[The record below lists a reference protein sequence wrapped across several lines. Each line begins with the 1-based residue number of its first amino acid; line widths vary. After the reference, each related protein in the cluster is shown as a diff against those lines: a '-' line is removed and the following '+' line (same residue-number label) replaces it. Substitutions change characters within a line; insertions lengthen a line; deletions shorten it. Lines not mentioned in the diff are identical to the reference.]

1 MENKEILIRKFNGET
16 EIFEVEK
23 LKNSLRRSSA
33 TEDEIEKIIESI
45 YPILYSGISSK
56 TIYNKAHSLLRR
68 YNRVSASKYSLKRA
82 IFDLGPTGYPFEKL
96 IAALLQ
102 QKGYI
107 TQVGVILKGK
117 CVSHEI
123 DVLAEKNNSTYAVEC
138 KFRTDPKA
146 VINVQ
151 TPLYVNSRFLDIKE
165 GWKNSREIKSE
176 LKQGWLVT
184 NTQFSSDSID
194 YSKCIGLRL
203 LSWDY
208 PENNGI
214 KQNVDHYA
222 LYPITTLLSLTKP
235 EMNMLIEKNIVLTK
249 ELYTNIKILDEL
261 NFMPSR
267 KEKVIEEIR
276 ELCNL

>member
-1 MENKEILIRKFNGET
+1 MKKNILVRKVNGEI
-16 EIFEVEK
+16 EIFKVEK
-23 LKNSLRRSSA
+23 LRNSLTRSGA
-33 TEDEIEKIIESI
+33 TEEEAEKIINSVSL
-45 YPILYSGISSK
+45 ILHDGISSK
-56 TIYNKAHSLLRR
+56 TIYKKAHSLLKD
-68 YNRVSASKYSLKRA
+68 YNRSSASKYSLKRA
-82 IFDLGPTGYPFEKL
+82 IFELGPTGYPFEKL

-107 TQVGVILKGK
+107 TQVGVIFKGK